1 MPFVYVASERES
13 PSDTVNPYA
22 TLELPSKSI
31 VNEFLSP
38 LSSQSSRIWLKDFIV
53 SLSCSLIKPT

>member
-1 MPFVYVASERES
+1 VYVASAREL

-22 TLELPSKSI
+22 TFELPSKSI

-38 LSSQSSRIWLKDFIV
+38 LSSQSSRIWLKDLIV
-53 SLSCSLIKPT
+53 